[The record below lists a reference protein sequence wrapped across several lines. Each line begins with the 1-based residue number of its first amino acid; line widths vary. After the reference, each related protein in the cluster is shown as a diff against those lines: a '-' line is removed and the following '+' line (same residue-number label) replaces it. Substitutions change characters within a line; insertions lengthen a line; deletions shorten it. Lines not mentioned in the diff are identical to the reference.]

1 MKLLSI
7 CTFLFLC
14 ATFVN
19 CSNSSDEDENE
30 VSDTEDIIENN
41 DLPEHEFVTEEKTVK
56 SGKNKGQKKYT
67 TTLMIPPYIFKRKVD
82 KKVGS
87 ACLFTCN
94 GCEKLGHRISA
105 SCVKVSE
112 DSNGKCE
119 YELTRIPNSHRCVP
133 SSTSHLKKKFTKA
146 LYNEVA
152 NDPLKPV
159 GKIYE
164 ELRSRFTSEL
174 DNEDEKMLFLNDIP
188 TFKTINPDLYRHRQ
202 LLDSSCLLWLIQL
215 GSLFIKVLLLTKRKL
230 VTTFVIPK
238 TLSEVVTI
246 ESNLTCQPQT

>member
-1 MKLLSI
+1 MLKKEIKKEIRLEYDSYGYCLLQED
-7 CTFLFLC
+7 
-14 ATFVN
+14 
-19 CSNSSDEDENE
+19 SDDSFEPDDET
-30 VSDTEDIIENN
+30 DDFQDHD
-41 DLPEHEFVTEEKTVK
+41 DLPEHEFVTEEKIVK

-67 TTLMIPPYIFKRKVD
+67 TTLIIAPFVFKRKLD

-94 GCEKLGHRISA
+94 GCEKLGYRGISA

-112 DSNGKCE
+112 DLNGKCE
-119 YELTRIPNSHRCVP
+119 YELTRIPKSHKCVP

-146 LYNEVA
+146 LYNGVA

-188 TFKTINPDLYRHRQ
+188 TLKSINPDLYKHRK
-202 LLDSSCLLWLIQL
+202 
-215 GSLFIKVLLLTKRKL
+215 LFI
-230 VTTFVIPK
+230 PK
-238 TLSEVVTI
+238 ASKK
-246 ESNLTCQPQT
+246 

>member
-1 MKLLSI
+1 MFGLVIS
-7 CTFLFLC
+7 
-14 ATFVN
+14 AN
-19 CSNSSDEDENE
+19 CISDEEDE
-30 VSDTEDIIENN
+30 VSDNEDIIESEE
-41 DLPEHEFVTEEKTVK
+41 LPEHEFVTEEKTVK
-56 SGKNKGQKKYT
+56 SGKNKGQKKFT
-67 TTLMIPPYIFKRKVD
+67 TTLMIPPYVYKRRVD
-82 KKVGS
+82 KKVGNV
-87 ACLFTCN
+87 CLFTCN

-133 SSTSHLKKKFTKA
+133 SLTSHLKKKFTKA

-174 DNEDEKMLFLNDIP
+174 DNEDE
-188 TFKTINPDLYRHRQ
+188 
-202 LLDSSCLLWLIQL
+202 
-215 GSLFIKVLLLTKRKL
+215 
-230 VTTFVIPK
+230 
-238 TLSEVVTI
+238 
-246 ESNLTCQPQT
+246 

>member
-1 MKLLSI
+1 
-7 CTFLFLC
+7 
-14 ATFVN
+14 
-19 CSNSSDEDENE
+19 
-30 VSDTEDIIENN
+30 
-41 DLPEHEFVTEEKTVK
+41 
-56 SGKNKGQKKYT
+56 
-67 TTLMIPPYIFKRKVD
+67 MIPPFIFKRKVD

-105 SCVKVSE
+105 GCVKVSE

-119 YELTRIPNSHRCVP
+119 YELTRVPNSHRCVP

-188 TFKTINPDLYRHRQ
+188 TFKTINPDLYRHQQ

>member
-1 MKLLSI
+1 MKLFTTSI
-7 CTFLFLC
+7 SQEICLKKKSRKKSDSYGYCLLQEDSDDTFEPD
-14 ATFVN
+14 
-19 CSNSSDEDENE
+19 DETD
-30 VSDTEDIIENN
+30 DFQDHD

-67 TTLMIPPYIFKRKVD
+67 TTLIIAPFVFKRKLD

-94 GCEKLGHRISA
+94 GCEKLGYRGISA

-112 DSNGKCE
+112 DFNGKCE
-119 YELTRIPNSHRCVP
+119 YELTRIPKSHKCVP

-146 LYNEVA
+146 LYNGVA

-164 ELRSRFTSEL
+164 EVRSRFTSEL

-188 TFKTINPDLYRHRQ
+188 TLKSINADLYKHRK
-202 LLDSSCLLWLIQL
+202 
-215 GSLFIKVLLLTKRKL
+215 LFI
-230 VTTFVIPK
+230 PK
-238 TLSEVVTI
+238 ASKK
-246 ESNLTCQPQT
+246 

>member
-105 SCVKVSE
+105 SCV
-112 DSNGKCE
+112 
-119 YELTRIPNSHRCVP
+119 
-133 SSTSHLKKKFTKA
+133 
-146 LYNEVA
+146 
-152 NDPLKPV
+152 
-159 GKIYE
+159 
-164 ELRSRFTSEL
+164 
-174 DNEDEKMLFLNDIP
+174 
-188 TFKTINPDLYRHRQ
+188 
-202 LLDSSCLLWLIQL
+202 
-215 GSLFIKVLLLTKRKL
+215 
-230 VTTFVIPK
+230 
-238 TLSEVVTI
+238 
-246 ESNLTCQPQT
+246 

>member
-1 MKLLSI
+1 MLKKEIKKEIRLEYDSYGYCLLQED
-7 CTFLFLC
+7 
-14 ATFVN
+14 
-19 CSNSSDEDENE
+19 SDDSFEPDDET
-30 VSDTEDIIENN
+30 DDFQDHD

-67 TTLMIPPYIFKRKVD
+67 TTLIIAPFVFKRKLD

-94 GCEKLGHRISA
+94 GCEKLGYRGISA

-112 DSNGKCE
+112 DFNGKCE
-119 YELTRIPNSHRCVP
+119 YELTRIPKSHKCVP

-146 LYNEVA
+146 LYNGVA

-188 TFKTINPDLYRHRQ
+188 TLKTINPDLYKHRK
-202 LLDSSCLLWLIQL
+202 
-215 GSLFIKVLLLTKRKL
+215 LFIQKASKKM
-230 VTTFVIPK
+230 K
-238 TLSEVVTI
+238 
-246 ESNLTCQPQT
+246 

>member
-188 TFKTINPDLYRHRQ
+188 TNKVR
-202 LLDSSCLLWLIQL
+202 LI
-215 GSLFIKVLLLTKRKL
+215 
-230 VTTFVIPK
+230 
-238 TLSEVVTI
+238 
-246 ESNLTCQPQT
+246 

>member
-1 MKLLSI
+1 MKLSFWILFFVFAISAN
-7 CTFLFLC
+7 CT
-14 ATFVN
+14 
-19 CSNSSDEDENE
+19 SDEDDE
-30 VSDTEDIIENN
+30 VSDNEDVIENEE
-41 DLPEHEFVTEEKTVK
+41 LPEHEFVTEEKTVK

-67 TTLMIPPYIFKRKVD
+67 TSLMIPPFIFKRKVD

-119 YELTRIPNSHRCVP
+119 YELTRVPNSHRCVP

-202 LLDSSCLLWLIQL
+202 LFIPKAPKSFV
-215 GSLFIKVLLLTKRKL
+215 SLFDTLWKL
-230 VTTFVIPK
+230 W
-238 TLSEVVTI
+238 
-246 ESNLTCQPQT
+246 